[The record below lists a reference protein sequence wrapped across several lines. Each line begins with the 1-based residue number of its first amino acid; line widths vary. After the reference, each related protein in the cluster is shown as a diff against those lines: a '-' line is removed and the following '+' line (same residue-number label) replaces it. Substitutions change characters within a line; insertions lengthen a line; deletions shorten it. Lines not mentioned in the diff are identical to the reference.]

1 MFKLKRS
8 AAEAIGDVLPISEQT
23 YREITPTRDV
33 TGPSFAESQIAFKFH
48 VNGESWW
55 HPKTSY
61 LRMRLRLYK
70 LDNDMKTELPL
81 ELKDGIAPS
90 ANICANLF
98 RSCEFGIN
106 DKPVS
111 SINNFVSQ
119 VDALQNRLCKDKELL
134 NTVIRSTSLV
144 DMSFNDRLNM
154 VSTDGKSNLPATTFR
169 YTDFNSIENGYP
181 SDTPLFENMGTTI
194 EINSADTQINI
205 GFGQIQSAQEQA
217 DISRVFL
224 GNDVRIRTLTRDF
237 KFTVFRVIWNHSANV
252 TLFYESSGHF
262 LDVPFNIPITA
273 NPCNF
278 FIDVKHPHVA
288 KKDFEVCW
296 QPPLSVFGLDTAL
309 PSGDYYLL
317 LQPQPATMLLSMAV
331 QCAGNSSALINANKL
346 RFEVEH
352 CALFLHNIEGTR
364 NPDGPYYLDLD
375 QCRMQTTELTTS
387 SYSQKTFDVSPSVR
401 ALTIAYQDNR
411 VESSDECLRL
421 KPDLFKVGERLELSL
436 NRLLVDYATQQ
447 KPQPDGQPEY
457 TVSKHRDYTTQLY
470 YNSLIQAGQAWNIG
484 GSETLEEWQAKGPY
498 YHFEWERDGQD
509 RSQRVRVYNGFD
521 TSRGS
526 IHIHGRILLFEHIK
540 SVVTVMMQ
548 DGKVRDVQVEEV

>member
-1 MFKLKRS
+1 MS
-8 AAEAIGDVLPISEQT
+8 
-23 YREITPTRDV
+23 
-33 TGPSFAESQIAFKFH
+33 
-48 VNGESWW
+48 
-55 HPKTSY
+55 
-61 LRMRLRLYK
+61 
-70 LDNDMKTELPL
+70 
-81 ELKDGIAPS
+81 
-90 ANICANLF
+90 LF
-98 RSCEFGIN
+98 FDSHF
-106 DKPVS
+106 
-111 SINNFVSQ
+111 
-119 VDALQNRLCKDKELL
+119 
-134 NTVIRSTSLV
+134 T
-144 DMSFNDRLNM
+144 
-154 VSTDGKSNLPATTFR
+154 LPAGETAR
-169 YTDFNSIENGYP
+169 QCSWSYTDFNTIENGYP
-181 SDTPLFENMGTTI
+181 TDTPLMADATEFNYNGFSTVVSLFFGTAKTL
-194 EINSADTQINI
+194 Q
-205 GFGQIQSAQEQA
+205 QQA
-217 DISRVFL
+217 DISRAFL
-224 GNDVRIRTLTRDF
+224 YNDVRFHAVSSVEF
-237 KFTVFRVIWNHSANV
+237 KWTIFHVTWVTSTHVNLSYQTPNV
-252 TLFYESSGHF
+252 SSTSVSN
-262 LDVPFNIPITA
+262 LIITA
-273 NPCNF
+273 NPCNL

-317 LQPQPATMLLSMAV
+317 LQPQPANMLLSMAV
-331 QCAGNSSALINANKL
+331 QCAGSSSALIDANKL

-411 VESSDECLRL
+411 VESIDECLRL
-421 KPDLFKVGERLELSL
+421 KPDVFKVGDRLELSL

-521 TSRGS
+521 TARGS

-540 SVVTVMMQ
+540 SVATIMIQ